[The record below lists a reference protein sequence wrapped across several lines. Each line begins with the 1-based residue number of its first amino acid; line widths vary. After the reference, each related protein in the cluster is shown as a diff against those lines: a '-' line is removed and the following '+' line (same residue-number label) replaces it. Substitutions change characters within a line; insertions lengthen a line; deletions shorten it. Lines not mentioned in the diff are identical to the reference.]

1 MDPQGK
7 SGGALYKRLV
17 PLWGEDVGCCSHGL
31 RFSYLLSP
39 GGSWKYPAL
48 ELLRSSQHSERHR
61 HQHGLPSQIQLV
73 CDRQKSQITENGTW
87 KIKNEDM

>member
-17 PLWGEDVGCCSHGL
+17 PSQGEDVGCCSHGL

-48 ELLRSSQHSERHR
+48 ELLRSS
-61 HQHGLPSQIQLV
+61 
-73 CDRQKSQITENGTW
+73 
-87 KIKNEDM
+87 